1 MSSIWDKEP
10 KPWDALI
17 MNKIEPT
24 MSDTFDPY
32 DWDDTGDEEEEE
44 TVDYSLASDTQVGGD
59 HYTKLA
65 IQPMT
70 YSMANELNALQHT
83 AIKYVTRYQ
92 NKGTPLQDLAKARH
106 CIDMLVEEWMER
118 EG

>member
-1 MSSIWDKEP
+1 MNSIWDRDREEFIT
-10 KPWDALI
+10 D
-17 MNKIEPT
+17 KIEPT
-24 MSDTFDPY
+24 ISEDYVWKVIKDMDSD
-32 DWDDTGDEEEEE
+32 EL
-44 TVDYSLASDTQVGGD
+44 LASDTQVGGD
-59 HYTKLA
+59 HYTKLE

-70 YSMANELNALQHT
+70 YSMANKLNALQHT

-92 NKGTPLQDLAKARH
+92 DKGTPLQDLAKARH